1 MDRNICPVKS
11 SFRLSPRLE
20 TQIPPVPDTKPRI
33 CMWWLG
39 WFLIATQLSSRTMM
53 LLGRLP
59 SKKKKEFAGTESLR
73 AVECENVVRLGG
85 EGCRR
90 AGLFRLMLCRWAGR
104 RGHMELPYAPARR
117 YCAHLPLCQ
126 LNQQREFHLG
136 VQWGPINLNLA
147 SN

>member
-53 LLGRLP
+53 LLGRFS
-59 SKKKKEFAGTESLR
+59 SKKKRICRYWEPSCRRMRK
-73 AVECENVVRLGG
+73 CG
-85 EGCRR
+85 EARGEECRR

-104 RGHMELPYAPARR
+104 RGHMELLYSPARR

>member
-1 MDRNICPVKS
+1 MPSKKL
-11 SFRLSPRLE
+11 LSA
-20 TQIPPVPDTKPRI
+20 
-33 CMWWLG
+33 
-39 WFLIATQLSSRTMM
+39 IATTRDTNTSSTWYEATDLYVVAGMI
-53 LLGRLP
+53 LDCYPAVKQDNDAVGEVAL
-59 SKKKKEFAGTESLR
+59 KEKKKEFAGTESLR

-104 RGHMELPYAPARR
+104 RGHMELPYDPARR